1 MAGAPPS
8 KLRRVFADRVRA
20 RRKELGLSQEELA
33 DRAELHRTFI
43 GHVERAESNV
53 SIDNIARISEALSLP
68 ASDLLRPPE

>member
-1 MAGAPPS
+1 MAAARPS

-33 DRAELHRTFI
+33 DRADLHRTFI

-53 SIDNIARISEALSLP
+53 SIDNIARISEALDVP
-68 ASDLLRPPE
+68 AFELLRTD